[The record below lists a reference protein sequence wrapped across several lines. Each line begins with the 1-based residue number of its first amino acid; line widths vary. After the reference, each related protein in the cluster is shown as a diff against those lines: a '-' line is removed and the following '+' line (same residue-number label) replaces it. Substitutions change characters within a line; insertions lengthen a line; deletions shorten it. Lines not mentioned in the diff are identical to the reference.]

1 METTLLA
8 FLYKVPEV
16 RLVRSLLGFELAHVS
31 SLAIV
36 TGLAGSGR
44 VLPSGLTTFGNR

>member
-16 RLVRSLLGFELAHVS
+16 RLVRSLLRLELAYMS

-36 TGLAGSGR
+36 AGLAGCST
-44 VLPSGLTTFGNR
+44 VLPSGLTTFAYR